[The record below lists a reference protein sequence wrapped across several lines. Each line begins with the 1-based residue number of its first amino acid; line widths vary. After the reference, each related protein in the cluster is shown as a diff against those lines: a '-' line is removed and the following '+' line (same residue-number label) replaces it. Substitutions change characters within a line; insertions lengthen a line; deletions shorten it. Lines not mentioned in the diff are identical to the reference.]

1 MLVLRHSDPP
11 AGSPA
16 SSRLLRV
23 SFKFSLLDLPVRTS
37 VRSTASPCASRA
49 ILPCARRADAQGLR
63 SVGRRCSPTRS
74 LQVDASQ
81 SISDADA
88 LSVRDRLD
96 SLNRPACLALK
107 RAGFD
112 VLQGLRAD
120 RRSQH
125 IFEPCAFRLPQTSS
139 SRCDILRCTR
149 ILRRPSSDSGARR
162 ELARKS
168 RRRIRLSLNGARV
181 FSDLPTTLAPSG
193 PFGICV
199 SPTMQPASVQS
210 GRSFGPGKVP
220 SRSQRV
226 RAELRGAWANS
237 SALTPPRLHFAYIIT
252 YQKVHAGRACSPQ
265 QIIGRRPLLM
275 ISPWRPRRGSR
286 LPAEKL
292 LCARSL
298 HQLCCTKSIRSLVLL
313 GTQKGRVHCRSA
325 LAEPRRSFAI
335 TSPGSGLDQSA
346 PRRDFCSRRPFS
358 FVLVSLKI
366 QRHT

>member
-1 MLVLRHSDPP
+1 MCFADN
-11 AGSPA
+11 AA
-16 SSRLLRV
+16 RLGT
-23 SFKFSLLDLPVRTS
+23 VRKKLWS
-37 VRSTASPCASRA
+37 GQSTIAFAES
-49 ILPCARRADAQGLR
+49 ARRVARSMGKFLR
-63 SVGRRCSPTRS
+63 T
-74 LQVDASQ
+74 D
-81 SISDADA
+81 
-88 LSVRDRLD
+88 
-96 SLNRPACLALK
+96 PA
-107 RAGFD
+107 
-112 VLQGLRAD
+112 
-120 RRSQH
+120 
-125 IFEPCAFRLPQTSS
+125 P
-139 SRCDILRCTR
+139 
-149 ILRRPSSDSGARR
+149 
-162 ELARKS
+162 
-168 RRRIRLSLNGARV
+168 
-181 FSDLPTTLAPSG
+181 
-193 PFGICV
+193 
-199 SPTMQPASVQS
+199 
-210 GRSFGPGKVP
+210 
-220 SRSQRV
+220 
-226 RAELRGAWANS
+226 
-237 SALTPPRLHFAYIIT
+237 LHFAYIIT